1 MRRFLASGWFPIVT
15 ALLLAA
21 ATAGA
26 YAWMKPTGV
35 DIGNSEIQKY
45 AIITGWAIGPVIGF
59 LTLIVAGLLNLIR
72 RIVRARR
79 VGVLH
84 PIIVLIP
91 VGFWLVLGWQLAGEP
106 RFTPIAK
113 AVIDFAARPMI
124 VGSFAAA
131 MFVVALW
138 LIAGLTKKSA

>member
-1 MRRFLASGWFPIVT
+1 MRRFLASAWFPIVT

-21 ATAGA
+21 ATVGA

-45 AIITGWAIGPVIGF
+45 AAIGGWAMGPIIGLI
-59 LTLIVAGLLNLIR
+59 TLIVAGILNVLR

-84 PIIVLIP
+84 PIVVLIP
-91 VGFWLVLGWQLAGEP
+91 VGFWLVLGWQLAGES
-106 RFTPIAK
+106 RYTPIAR
-113 AVIDFAARPMI
+113 AVIDFGARPMI
-124 VGSFAAA
+124 LGSFAAVV
-131 MFVVALW
+131 FVALLW
-138 LIAGLTKKSA
+138 VIAGLSKKSA